1 MAEESSWIYDVGIE
15 NFEADVIERSVATPV
30 IVDFWAPWCEPCRQ
44 LAPLLE
50 KIVNESGGKILL
62 AKINIDENQELAMMM
77 RVQSI
82 PAVVAFAQGQPVDQ
96 FMGVLP
102 EDQLRE
108 WIGRLMPSKAQELV
122 AEALNLEVADPATA
136 EQKLREALTLE
147 PQDETKIFLA
157 RVLLALNR
165 DEECSAVIAEL
176 DARGYLEPE
185 AQAIRTQLEMRATAE
200 ESGGLQEARA
210 AADASPDDLSLQI
223 HLADA
228 LAADNKYGE
237 AFEILLVV
245 VEKNL
250 GGEHGNTAKKQM
262 VDLFGVLG
270 EASPLVGEYRRK
282 LATALY

>member
-44 LAPLLE
+44 LAPLIE
-50 KIVNESGGKILL
+50 RIVNESGGKLLL
-62 AKINIDENQELAMMM
+62 AKVNIEENQELAMMM

-82 PAVVAFAQGQPVDQ
+82 PAVVAFAGGQPVDQ

-108 WIGRLMPSKAQELV
+108 WVSRLLPSKAQELV
-122 AEALNLEVADPATA
+122 AEALNLEATDPATA
-136 EQKLREALTLE
+136 EKKLREALTLE
-147 PQDETKIFLA
+147 PQDETKIHLA
-157 RVLLALNR
+157 RVLLELNR
-165 DEECSAVIAEL
+165 DEECSAVVAEL
-176 DARGYLEPE
+176 DARGFLEPE

-210 AADASPDDLSLQI
+210 AAEAAPDDLALQI

-228 LAADNKYGE
+228 LAADNKFGE
-237 AFEILLVV
+237 AFEILLAV

-250 GGEHGNTAKKQM
+250 GGEHGNTAKQQM
-262 VDLFGVLG
+262 VSLFGVVG
-270 EASPLVGEYRRK
+270 EANPLVGEYRRK

>member
-50 KIVNESGGKILL
+50 KIVNQSGGKILL
-62 AKINIDENQELAMMM
+62 AKINIDDNQELAMMM

-108 WIGRLMPSKAQELV
+108 WVGRLMPSRAQELV
-122 AEALNLEVADPATA
+122 AEALNLEVADPANA

-147 PQDETKIFLA
+147 PQDETKILLA
-157 RVLLALNR
+157 RVLLALKR

-185 AQAIRTQLEMRATAE
+185 AQSIKTQLEMRATAE
-200 ESGGLQEARA
+200 ESGGLQEART
-210 AADASPDDLSLQI
+210 AADANPDDLSLQI

-237 AFEILLVV
+237 AFEILLAV

>member
-50 KIVNESGGKILL
+50 QIVNESGGKILL

-147 PQDETKIFLA
+147 PQDETKILLA

-237 AFEILLVV
+237 AFEILLAV

>member
-1 MAEESSWIYDVGIE
+1 MADESSWIYDVGIE
-15 NFEADVIERSVATPV
+15 QFEPDVIERSMAATV
-30 IVDFWAPWCEPCRQ
+30 IVDFWAPWCQPCRA
-44 LAPLLE
+44 LGPLLE
-50 KIVNESGGKILL
+50 QIVKESGGRVLL
-62 AKINIDENQELAMMM
+62 AKINVDENQELAGMM

-82 PAVVAFAQGQPVDQ
+82 PTVVAFVEGQPVDH

-108 WIGRLMPSKAQELV
+108 WVSRLLPSRAEELV
-122 AEALNLEVADPATA
+122 NEALAIEVTEPAKA

-147 PQDETKIFLA
+147 AQDATKIHLA
-157 RVLLALNR
+157 RVLLAQGR
-165 DEECSAVIAEL
+165 DEECSTVIAEL
-176 DARGYLEPE
+176 DARGFLEPE
-185 AQAIRTQLEMRATAE
+185 AQAIRTQLELRVTAE
-200 ESGGLQEARA
+200 ESGGVQAARA
-210 AADASPDDLSLQI
+210 AAEANPDDLSLQI

-228 LAADNKYGE
+228 LAVDGKYRD
-237 AFEILLVV
+237 AFDILLTV

-282 LATALY
+282 LATLLY

>member
-1 MAEESSWIYDVGIE
+1 MADESSWIYDVGIE
-15 NFEADVIERSVATPV
+15 NFESDVIERSVAAPV
-30 IVDFWAPWCEPCRQ
+30 IVDFWAPWCQPCRQ

-50 KIVNESGGKILL
+50 QIVNESGGKVLL
-62 AKINIDENQELAMMM
+62 AKVNVDENQELAMMM

-82 PAVVAFAQGQPVDQ
+82 PAVVAFFEGQPVDQ

-108 WIGRLMPSKAQELV
+108 WIGGLLPSKAQELV
-122 AEALNLEVADPATA
+122 VEALSLEESDPATA

-147 PQDETKIFLA
+147 PNDATKILLA
-157 RVLLALNR
+157 RVLLGLNR

-185 AQAIRTQLEMRATAE
+185 AQAIRTQLEMRAAAE
-200 ESGGLQEARA
+200 ESGGLQEARRA
-210 AADASPDDLSLQI
+210 AEASPDDLSLQI

-228 LAADNKYGE
+228 LAVDHKYGE
-237 AFEILLVV
+237 AFEILLAV

-250 GGEHGNTAKKQM
+250 GGENGNKAKQQM
-262 VDLFGVLG
+262 VDLFGVVG

>member
-1 MAEESSWIYDVGIE
+1 MAEESAWIYDVGIE

-44 LAPLLE
+44 LAPLIE
-50 KIVNESGGKILL
+50 RIVNESGGKLLL
-62 AKINIDENQELAMMM
+62 AKVNIEENQELAMMM

-82 PAVVAFAQGQPVDQ
+82 PAVVAFAGGQPVDQ

-108 WIGRLMPSKAQELV
+108 WVSRLLPSKAQELV
-122 AEALNLEVADPATA
+122 AEALNLEATDPATA
-136 EQKLREALTLE
+136 EKKLREALTLE
-147 PQDETKIFLA
+147 PQDETKIHLA
-157 RVLLALNR
+157 RVLLELNR
-165 DEECSAVIAEL
+165 DEECSAVVAEL
-176 DARGYLEPE
+176 DARGFLEPE
-185 AQAIRTQLEMRATAE
+185 AQAIKTQLEMRATAE

-210 AADASPDDLSLQI
+210 AAEAAPDDLALQI

-228 LAADNKYGE
+228 LAADNKFGE
-237 AFEILLVV
+237 AFEILLAV

-250 GGEHGNTAKKQM
+250 GGEHGNTAKQQM
-262 VDLFGVLG
+262 VSLFGVVG
-270 EASPLVGEYRRK
+270 EANPLVGEYRRK